1 MERVGNGL
9 KNIFLVSVNNIP
21 QSSSFKF
28 YYITG
33 LFDSVICTGQ
43 FEDTDSTR
51 PGHELV
57 TKLTK
62 QQVH

>member
-1 MERVGNGL
+1 MSGKVPEAFPFQFF
-9 KNIFLVSVNNIP
+9 I
-21 QSSSFKF
+21 
-28 YYITG
+28 G

-43 FEDTDSTR
+43 FEDADLSK

-62 QQVH
+62 QQVR